1 LAPSRWRDFERRAC
15 RPAIFESLRFCKPS
29 RQRATLTAAQ
39 IFMPQVEA
47 RRPLSFAQM
56 NTRLLNQPSNATR
69 RRSTER
75 SRTAPPPTSTR
86 RTLFASLASLKGGE
100 GRGEESNCLPL
111 NKLSIFKLTLFDL
124 GAFLV
129 QIPRPSMSA
138 RWQAERPRTA
148 SCLNSQRIASHAGM
162 EYQKDLFTRLPA
174 AKLTQ
179 LNAFTPAAWAKA

>member
-1 LAPSRWRDFERRAC
+1 
-15 RPAIFESLRFCKPS
+15 
-29 RQRATLTAAQ
+29 
-39 IFMPQVEA
+39 MPQVEA

-179 LNAFTPAAWAKA
+179 LNAFTPSAWAKA